1 MAHCLQEYRR
11 LCSRPLNRMNSK
23 RSRTSIRIRA
33 IAVGTCLTFFVGCAQ
48 IAVVSE
54 KRPAPLPP
62 SSGADQ
68 IATQTIERAMTQAKK
83 QPIVALG
90 AFIAAAPDSLRQLDH
105 NPANTEAL
113 RNYNFAVARIFTV
126 VRDAKLDPWTNP
138 MRVGANGEFTLT
150 WKRDPRPEWN
160 LALYELVPAD
170 DLDFKGTYV
179 KDHVKKDGIGAPLI
193 AERTLT
199 AEQASALF
207 CAPNIFYSVTATA
220 QFEGPR
226 CVISIHD
233 PLATETVHVDGH
245 TYPLG
250 ANFTAAY
257 ALQLAREKPQKLG
270 LARLLR
276 PQEYAAT
283 ARIIRFEPYN
293 PNKTVVLF
301 IHGLM
306 DTPVTW
312 VPMLNDLRG
321 DVDFRR
327 NYQIWFYSY
336 PSGYPY
342 PYSAMIL
349 RQELD
354 AIEKKYP
361 VRKPMVVVAHSMG
374 GSITHTLLT
383 DAGTTLWL
391 DAFGRPPAQTPLDA
405 KSKHLLEDVLIFEHR
420 RDIGRVVFMSTPHRG
435 SDLASNCIGR
445 IGSMIVK
452 TPSKLLNVGRT
463 ARELLTADPA
473 ALQVKRLPNS
483 VDTLAPNNRFVMA
496 INKIPMTKQIPYH
509 SIIGDRGRGDTP
521 NSSDGVVAY
530 WSSHLDGAKSECIVP
545 CGHGS
550 PLNPQAISEVH
561 RILQLN
567 TKSHRTQP
575 QQPSAQDTHHHAG
588 VAVDGDALSGAAVS
602 KTDL

>member
-1 MAHCLQEYRR
+1 MNPKHSKASIWIR
-11 LCSRPLNRMNSK
+11 L
-23 RSRTSIRIRA
+23 
-33 IAVGTCLTFFVGCAQ
+33 IATATCLPFFAGCAQ

-54 KRPAPLPP
+54 KRPAALPP
-62 SSGADQ
+62 SSEADRV
-68 IATQTIERAMTQAKK
+68 ATQTINHALVEEKK

-90 AFIAAAPDSLRQLDH
+90 GFVAAARDSLRQLNR
-105 NPANTEAL
+105 NPANAEA
-113 RNYNFAVARIFTV
+113 RRDYNFAVARIFTAI
-126 VRDAKLDPWTNP
+126 RDGKLDPWTHP
-138 MRVGANGEFTLT
+138 LRVGANGEYTLT

-160 LALYELVPAD
+160 LALYDLVPAD

-193 AERTLT
+193 AERALT
-199 AEQASALF
+199 AQQASQLF
-207 CAPNIFYSVTATA
+207 CAPHIFYSVTATA
-220 QFEGPR
+220 QFEGSR
-226 CVISIHD
+226 CIISIDD
-233 PLATETVHVDGH
+233 PLATETVRVDGH
-245 TYPLG
+245 TYPLA

-257 ALQLAREKPQKLG
+257 ALQLAKEKPEKLG

-283 ARIIRFEPYN
+283 ARVIRFEPYN

-301 IHGLM
+301 VHGLM

-342 PYSAMIL
+342 PYSAAIL

-361 VRKPMVVVAHSMG
+361 LRKPMVVVAHSMG

-391 DAFGRPPAQTPLDA
+391 EAFGHPPAQTPMDP
-405 KSKHLLEDVLIFEHR
+405 KSKDLLEEVLIFEHR

-435 SDLASNCIGR
+435 SDLASNWIGR

-452 TPSKLLNVGRT
+452 TPSKLLTVGQ
-463 ARELLTADPA
+463 AVRENLTADPA

-483 VDTLAPNNRFVMA
+483 VDTLAPNNRFVVA
-496 INKIPMTKQIPYH
+496 INKIPMTKEIPYH

-530 WSSHLDGAKSECIVP
+530 WSSHLDSAKSECIVP

-550 PLNPQAISEVH
+550 PLNPQAIAEVH

-567 TKSHRTQP
+567 AKSHRTP
-575 QQPSAQDTHHHAG
+575 PEQPSAQDTHHRAG
-588 VAVDGDALSGAAVS
+588 VAVDGDASSSGGRN
-602 KTDL
+602 

>member
-1 MAHCLQEYRR
+1 MHVAAGMRTLLDNY
-11 LCSRPLNRMNSK
+11 SRPGSTPLNLMNPKHSK
-23 RSRTSIRIRA
+23 TSVRVRF
-33 IAVGTCLTFFVGCAQ
+33 IAAATCLAFFAGCAQ

-54 KRPAPLPP
+54 KRPAALPAG
-62 SSGADQ
+62 SGADRA
-68 IATQTIERAMTQAKK
+68 ATETIDRALVEEKK
-83 QPIVALG
+83 QPNVALG
-90 AFIAAAPDSLRQLDH
+90 AFVAAARESLRQLDR
-105 NPANTEAL
+105 NPSDAEA
-113 RNYNFAVARIFTV
+113 RRAYNFAVARIFTV
-126 VRDAKLDPWTNP
+126 VRDAKLDPWTQP
-138 MRVGANGEFTLT
+138 MRVGANGEYTLT

-160 LALYELVPAD
+160 LALYDLIPAD
-170 DLDFKGTYV
+170 ELDFKGTYV
-179 KDHVKKDGIGAPLI
+179 KDHVTKDGIGAPLV

-199 AEQASALF
+199 AQQASALF
-207 CAPNIFYSVTATA
+207 CAPSIYYSVTATA
-220 QFEGPR
+220 QFEGSR
-226 CVISIHD
+226 CIISIYD
-233 PLATETVHVDGH
+233 PLAAESVRVDGH
-245 TYPLG
+245 TYPLA

-342 PYSAMIL
+342 PYSAAIL

-361 VRKPMVVVAHSMG
+361 LRKPMVVVAHSMG

-383 DAGTTLWL
+383 DAGTTLWIE
-391 DAFGRPPAQTPLDA
+391 AFGHPPDQTPMDA
-405 KSKHLLEDVLIFEHR
+405 KSKHLLEEVLIFEHR

-435 SDLASNCIGR
+435 SDLASNWIGR

-483 VDTLAPNNRFVMA
+483 VNTLAPNNRFVVA
-496 INKIPMTKQIPYH
+496 INKIPMTKTIPYH
-509 SIIGDRGRGDTP
+509 SIIGD
-521 NSSDGVVAY
+521 S
-530 WSSHLDGAKSECIVP
+530 
-545 CGHGS
+545 
-550 PLNPQAISEVH
+550 
-561 RILQLN
+561 
-567 TKSHRTQP
+567 
-575 QQPSAQDTHHHAG
+575 
-588 VAVDGDALSGAAVS
+588 
-602 KTDL
+602 